1 MKKAIMENWKN
12 FLKEDDWSL
21 SSVGDDDHYGE
32 PDDEKMAALTSLQ
45 AVLDQSDKEHMKSL
59 VSALGECARAGIPAE
74 DIIDTLALW
83 ADSE

>member
-1 MKKAIMENWKN
+1 MKIT
-12 FLKEDDWSL
+12 KEQLIQIIKEELD
-21 SSVGDDDHYGE
+21 DDDHYGE